1 MRTGTPLCPVA
12 MLECYMHMADISGTQ
27 NRSLFRAIVNT
38 KKGQK
43 LRESGAI
50 SYTRVRELILE
61 KLSAIGLDP
70 KRFGLHSL
78 RSGGA
83 SAAANAGVP
92 DRMFKRHGRWCS
104 ENAKDGYVKDSLEE
118 RLLVSQKLGL

>member
-1 MRTGTPLCPVA
+1 MKNGL
-12 MLECYMHMADISGTQ
+12 
-27 NRSLFRAIVNT
+27 
-38 KKGQK
+38 K

-78 RSGGA
+78 RSRGA

-92 DRMFKRHGRWCS
+92 DRMFKRLGRWRS

-118 RLLVSQKLGL
+118 RLLCHRNLVCDGHHIQ

>member
-1 MRTGTPLCPVA
+1 MYMRMAIVTGAC
-12 MLECYMHMADISGTQ
+12 EKY
-27 NRSLFRAIVNT
+27 LFRAIVNT
-38 KKGQK
+38 KNGQR
-43 LRESGAI
+43 LRESGGI
-50 SYTRVRELILE
+50 SYTRMRELVLK

-92 DRMFKRHGRWCS
+92 DRMFKWHGRWCS
-104 ENAKDGYVKDSLEE
+104 ENAKDGYVKDSLKD
-118 RLLVSQKLGL
+118 RLSVSQHLGL